1 MAGTRIIFP
10 QFRDEQSDSRYPFVD
25 TATLRSD
32 SGLDAGKKTFI
43 DAVLHPINGQEGPYI
58 SSIFVRLGSVTI
70 WIGDQTNTKT
80 CFATFGTVGAAPA
93 AELPLVDIYG
103 RPAGLLLVNSVEVSK
118 FAGWPQGEHLF
129 RPAATTFVA
138 TVVIPAQEPGVRAV
152 LPATEEFLTDDLWLI
167 GDQGVVVR
175 GVSETVVRFD
185 IVGEPLFQRFL
196 CGPLDKFEP
205 PTFVKTINGCPPDEY
220 GNFNITASNL
230 SAKDAALRVYP
241 ENNTLRIDLL
251 GAKVL

>member
-25 TATLRSD
+25 TATLRTD
-32 SGLDAGKKTFI
+32 SGLDAGKYTFI
-43 DAVLHPINGQEGPYI
+43 DAVLHPINGEEGVYI
-58 SSIFVRLGSVTI
+58 SSIFVQLGQVTI
-70 WIGDQTNTKT
+70 WIGDQTTTKT
-80 CFATFGTVGAAPA
+80 CSAAFTTIGADPPN
-93 AELPLVDIYG
+93 ELPLIDIYG

-129 RPAATTFVA
+129 RPAATTFVS

-152 LPATEEFLTDDLWLI
+152 MPATEEFLTDDLWLI

-175 GVSETVVRFD
+175 GVSDTVIRFD

-196 CGPLDKFEP
+196 CGPLNKFDA

-220 GNFNITASNL
+220 GNFTITATNL
-230 SAKDAALRVYP
+230 SARDAALRVYP
-241 ENNTLRIDLL
+241 ENNTLRIDFL